1 MLDVTGK
8 DIKKCF
14 SCIPC
19 VEKVKQRGGKEKVSY
34 AKLDIPKW
42 GPRRETEKNIC
53 PRAAKRFPH

>member
-8 DIKKCF
+8 DIKKFF

-34 AKLDIPKW
+34 A
-42 GPRRETEKNIC
+42 
-53 PRAAKRFPH
+53 